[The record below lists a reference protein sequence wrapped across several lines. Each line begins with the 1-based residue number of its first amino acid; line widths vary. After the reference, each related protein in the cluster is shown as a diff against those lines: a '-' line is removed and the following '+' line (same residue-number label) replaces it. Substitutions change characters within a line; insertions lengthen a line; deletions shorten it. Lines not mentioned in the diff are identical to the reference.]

1 MESRF
6 VLEAPGR
13 FLSIFGVT
21 ATGLALKLWDFVEG
35 RFGQLCRNHIHV
47 SKNRLAK
54 SGFPDRKPSLIET
67 SLSVLCVGRLR
78 SICWKSLLNSKLL
91 LELHRRQVISCAL
104 IGSMC
109 AAAAASDARRISDW
123 SPVSCCNFL
132 FWGRSLAD
140 MAFFCSRAT
149 YFKKGLWLSIEVADC
164 LYIRKQYI

>member
-1 MESRF
+1 M
-6 VLEAPGR
+6 
-13 FLSIFGVT
+13 
-21 ATGLALKLWDFVEG
+21 
-35 RFGQLCRNHIHV
+35 CRNHIHV

-109 AAAAASDARRISDW
+109 AARRIFAFSEIQPW
-123 SPVSCCNFL
+123 SRHMPTNSRHC
-132 FWGRSLAD
+132 GGSLPRGLRKCPLRRRHRRDAS
-140 MAFFCSRAT
+140 ATPPRASGGAKASQMQ
-149 YFKKGLWLSIEVADC
+149 KKSPLSS
-164 LYIRKQYI
+164 